1 MMKDLGHEVYLYA
14 GEQNEAPCDEL
25 VTCITEQERLDGL
38 GSTHFTAASFDI
50 AQPYWNKFLNNVI
63 EELGKRIQ
71 EKDFICLIGGTSH
84 KPVAD
89 AFPNHMS
96 VEFGIGYGS
105 TFAKYR
111 VWESYSWMHAS
122 YSAYRDPTS
131 VDGLFYDHVIP
142 GYFEPEMFPY
152 QADKG
157 DYYLYIG
164 RMIQRKGI
172 DIASQMCK
180 EIGARLIMA
189 GPGDYIPAYG
199 EYIGPVDSNKRADLM
214 GKAIAVIAPTIYIE
228 PFGNIVPEAHLCG
241 TPTITTDWG
250 AFVETNVHGFTG
262 YRCRTL
268 DEFCRAA
275 DDVKS
280 LDTLAIHNHA
290 INKYSI
296 DVIKY
301 EYDKYFNRLLTL
313 WGKGWYER

>member
-1 MMKDLGHEVYLYA
+1 
-14 GEQNEAPCDEL
+14 
-25 VTCITEQERLDGL
+25 
-38 GSTHFTAASFDI
+38 
-50 AQPYWNKFLNNVI
+50 
-63 EELGKRIQ
+63 
-71 EKDFICLIGGTSH
+71 
-84 KPVAD
+84 
-89 AFPNHMS
+89 
-96 VEFGIGYGS
+96 
-105 TFAKYR
+105 
-111 VWESYSWMHAS
+111 
-122 YSAYRDPTS
+122 
-131 VDGLFYDHVIP
+131 
-142 GYFEPEMFPY
+142 
-152 QADKG
+152 
-157 DYYLYIG
+157 
-164 RMIQRKGI
+164 
-172 DIASQMCK
+172 MCK

-189 GPGDYIPAYG
+189 GPGDYIPSYG

-275 DDVKS
+275 EDVKS